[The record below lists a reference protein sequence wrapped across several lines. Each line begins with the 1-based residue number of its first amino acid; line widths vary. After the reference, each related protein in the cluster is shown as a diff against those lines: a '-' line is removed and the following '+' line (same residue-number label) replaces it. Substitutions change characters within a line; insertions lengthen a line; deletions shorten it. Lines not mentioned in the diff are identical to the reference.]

1 MYKRQTLLNVNVP
14 DIPYD
19 QLKGKVITR
28 LGKRHK
34 AEPVMQLKTPRGE
47 TVYWVGAAGQPNDG
61 GEGTDFYAVANN
73 QVSISPI
80 QVDLTKHSQLHEMQD
95 WLNN

>member
-1 MYKRQTLLNVNVP
+1 M
-14 DIPYD
+14 PYNE
-19 QLKGKVITR
+19 LKGRSITR

-34 AEPVMQLKTPRGE
+34 AEPVIKLKTPRGD

-61 GEGTDFYAVANN
+61 GEGTDFYAIKNN

-80 QVDLTKHSQLHEMQD
+80 QVDLTKHTQLAEIQN
-95 WLNN
+95 WLNK